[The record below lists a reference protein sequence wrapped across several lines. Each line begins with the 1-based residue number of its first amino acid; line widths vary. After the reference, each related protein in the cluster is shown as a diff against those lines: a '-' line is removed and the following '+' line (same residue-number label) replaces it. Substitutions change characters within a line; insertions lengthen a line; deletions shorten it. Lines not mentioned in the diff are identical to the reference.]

1 LFYFFAQ
8 VNQQVS
14 RRFSVTR
21 LIRTLH
27 WLSSQCTTAR
37 RSKNT
42 TLYVYS
48 SSLFALRYIMAILR
62 NLHRDRSFLCSSVR
76 SLACSAASTLGR
88 SWVCS
93 VLSVGRS
100 VVHAFARTLVSLL
113 FRLFNRLFLCLS
125 LARWFVVYGLWRTE
139 IFNFKFEE
147 RKCILGLPK
156 TDRELTK

>member
-1 LFYFFAQ
+1 MFYFFAQ

-14 RRFSVTR
+14 RHFSVTR

-42 TLYVYS
+42 TLCVYS

-76 SLACSAASTLGR
+76 SLACSGASTLGR

-100 VVHAFARTLVSLL
+100 FTLVSLL
-113 FRLFNRLFLCLS
+113 FPLFNRLFLCLS

-147 RKCILGLPK
+147 RKCILKK